1 MADQGEHGTSDVVSI
16 ESEPIF
22 DIVEDTLLDLWKA
35 VDDLARIHAPRLP
48 YYRVTIFGSSRMREG
63 DAVYGQ
69 VRELARELSHMGC
82 DIVTGGGPGLMEAAN
97 RGSEEG
103 DVENRTR
110 SFGLN
115 IEVPHEQE
123 INPYVEKAYVH
134 RTFFTR
140 LHHFVRL
147 SSAFVVMPGG
157 IGTSLEALMV
167 WQLMQVRHIT
177 DRPFIM
183 LGSMWR
189 ELVIWGRH
197 FMLGNGVRQ
206 LADPGDLDIPRC
218 VETVDE
224 AVEIIRKDLVRVR
237 DGAAAKAAG
246 SGSGGE
252 TPSRGES

>member
-1 MADQGEHGTSDVVSI
+1 MPDEGQRESSDVVTV
-16 ESEPIF
+16 ESQPIF

-63 DAVYGQ
+63 DTIYGSVQ
-69 VRELARELSHMGC
+69 DLARELSLMGC

-97 RGSEEG
+97 RGAEEG
-103 DVENRTR
+103 DIDNRTR

-147 SSAFVVMPGG
+147 SSAFVVVPGG
-157 IGTSLEALMV
+157 IGTTLEALMV

-183 LGSMWR
+183 LGTMWR
-189 ELVIWGRH
+189 ELVAWGRR
-197 FMLGNGVRQ
+197 FMLDGGTRP
-206 LADPGDLDIPRC
+206 LAGPGDLDLPRC
-218 VETVDE
+218 VESVDE
-224 AVEIIRKDLVRVR
+224 AVAIIRRDLARVR
-237 DGAAAKAAG
+237 GEAG
-246 SGSGGE
+246 TDVAGEQAPGPGG
-252 TPSRGES
+252 G